1 MTSRYDDFAEYRQPN
16 LDLQDTEGDFFEL
29 LSAYIDGEASS
40 VECRQVQR
48 LLDND
53 PEVKKIYL
61 QLLQLQG
68 GMQNLS
74 VPINEEFSPNS
85 LAQKVFAQV
94 ERSHRQRK
102 LLLWG
107 GGVIISTIIVAIS
120 GLVPSFNAP
129 NLKLAESGREET
141 VPQSVNTSIGYAGR
155 DAQVPLYNGVISPL
169 ETPAPLSVMVAVTLN
184 QPTVT
189 IPKAAISEFT
199 LDFKRDY

>member
-16 LDLQDTEGDFFEL
+16 LDLQDTESDFFEL

-40 VECRQVQR
+40 VECQQVQH

-74 VPINEEFSPNS
+74 VPINQGFSPNS
-85 LAQKVFAQV
+85 LAQKVFAEV
-94 ERSHRQRK
+94 ERSRRQRK

-107 GGVIISTIIVAIS
+107 SGVIVCTIIAAIS
-120 GLVPSFNAP
+120 SLVPSFNAP
-129 NLKLAESGREET
+129 NLKLAESGRQET
-141 VPQSVNTSIGYAGR
+141 VPQSVTPPIGYAER
-155 DAQVPLYNGVISPL
+155 SVQVPPYNDRISSL
-169 ETPAPLSVMVAVTLN
+169 ETPATLSVMVAVTLN

-189 IPKAAISEFT
+189 IPKAAISEFP
-199 LDFKRDY
+199 LDLERDY